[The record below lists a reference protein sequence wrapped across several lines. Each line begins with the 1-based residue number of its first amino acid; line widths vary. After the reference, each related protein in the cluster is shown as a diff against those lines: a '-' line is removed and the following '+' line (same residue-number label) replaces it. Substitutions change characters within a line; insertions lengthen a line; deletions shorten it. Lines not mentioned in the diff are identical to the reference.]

1 MKCSK
6 CGKELSVFRRANK
19 NAVCFDCKA
28 KSARARHIP
37 KKTKTVLQRLQEHPD
52 EILPKE
58 SNAFL
63 LSVLTDVQGGLKRLE
78 EKLRVVEVL
87 RQKYPSAYAHGQM
100 ESLREQILSLAVL
113 ATLSE
118 QSSMLPVRT
127 KKSKGSYL
135 TRRVLQER
143 NEREG

>member
-1 MKCSK
+1 MKCITCPNEISN
-6 CGKELSVFRRANK
+6 FARRRM
-19 NAVCFDCKA
+19 CFGCKQN
-28 KSARARHIP
+28 RARNRYIP
-37 KKTKTVLQRLQEHPD
+37 KTAKLVSQRLQERPD
-52 EILPKE
+52 AISPKE

-63 LSVLTDVQGGLKRLE
+63 LSVLSDAQGVLKRLE

-87 RQKYPSAYAHGQM
+87 RQKYPSAYARGRLG
-100 ESLREQILSLAVL
+100 SLREQILSLAAL
-113 ATLSE
+113 ATPSE
-118 QSSMLPVRT
+118 QSLAPPVRT